1 MVQLFVLRLNK
12 KLTLLSLLLF
22 LFLFLLIYLFIFVK
36 YLNSLFVII
45 FWIIMIIIHL
55 VITIRRVNFY
65 QTAVTYLFLHDIQK
79 KCLKKYLK
87 KSYYIFFRH
96 YQESQ
101 KLQASHA
108 RHAFYFE
115 AKASAGEPL
124 SEEKRKVEISSLY
137 DAMGCNK
144 RLIELVLDLSDELH
158 ELVCMDIDI
167 PTMPVDKVRVTG
179 YFYVLTPEK
188 SEHFVVLNFCTNGT
202 IYRCKFVLYLSCWCL
217 PTF

>member
-1 MVQLFVLRLNK
+1 MF
-12 KLTLLSLLLF
+12 
-22 LFLFLLIYLFIFVK
+22 
-36 YLNSLFVII
+36 
-45 FWIIMIIIHL
+45 
-55 VITIRRVNFY
+55 
-65 QTAVTYLFLHDIQK
+65 
-79 KCLKKYLK
+79 LKKQQ
-87 KSYYIFFRH
+87 KSKYIFFRH

-101 KLQASHA
+101 KLQAAHA

-167 PTMPVDKVRVTG
+167 PTMPVDKVRVNDC
-179 YFYVLTPEK
+179 FYVTLWSQK
-188 SEHFVVLNFCTNGT
+188 ILFC
-202 IYRCKFVLYLSCWCL
+202 
-217 PTF
+217 